1 MSAFIVEWSSGI
13 LDGMSH
19 TLFTAVTA
27 TSQSKDWTRRSQE
40 YELLTRKMASAHP
53 ILVLR

>member
-1 MSAFIVEWSSGI
+1 MHVVVEWSSSV

-19 TLFTAVTA
+19 TLFTALTA

-40 YELLTRKMASAHP
+40 YQLLARKMASVHP
-53 ILVLR
+53 VLVLR